1 MRRVLYITSEE
12 PRRSKSTSLICSV
25 LTALYL
31 LAVSLP
37 IPLFGQ
43 ETLGNGPFFNPPTTG
58 LAVETDGNLIVID
71 ARILRV
77 DPVTGDRMIVS
88 DNTTGGHWYPFD
100 LAIEADGDLVVVNP
114 YQRYYGPIDGIS
126 AAVLRVDPVTG
137 DRMIVSDDNT
147 GNGPDFSNPLGLAI
161 EADGSLVVID
171 AGRDAVLRVDPI
183 SGNRTIVSDDDTG
196 NGPYFSNPRGLAVE
210 ADGGLVVI
218 NTGSDAVL
226 RVDPISGDRAI
237 ISDDNTG
244 SGPSF
249 LEPSGLAVEADGNL
263 VIVDSHLSRR
273 AVLRVDPV
281 TGNRSIVSDDTTGS
295 NLGFMSH
302 YAQYGFDWLR
312 DVEVEADGNLVVLN
326 PYGVADAAI
335 VGVLRVDPVTG
346 DRSFLSFSAI
356 GTSIEEEVVPE
367 RFSLAGAYPNPFQS
381 TTRIGYALPRP
392 SAVELVVYDAVGR
405 QVDVLVSTVQPVG
418 PHEVSFEAEGLP
430 NGVYFYRF
438 TVGSFSKTGQMVLF
452 R

>member
-58 LAVETDGNLIVID
+58 LAVEADGNLIVID
-71 ARILRV
+71 ARILRI

-88 DNTTGGHWYPFD
+88 DYTTGGHWYPFD
-100 LAIEADGDLVVVNP
+100 LAIEADGSLVVVNP
-114 YQRYYGPIDGIS
+114 YQRYYGPIVGIS

-147 GNGPDFSNPLGLAI
+147 GSGPDFSNPLGLAI

-183 SGNRTIVSDDDTG
+183 SGNRSIVSDDDTG
-196 NGPYFSNPRGLAVE
+196 NGPYFSNPLGLAVE

-218 NTGSDAVL
+218 NTGSDA
-226 RVDPISGDRAI
+226 
-237 ISDDNTG
+237 
-244 SGPSF
+244 
-249 LEPSGLAVEADGNL
+249 
-263 VIVDSHLSRR
+263 
-273 AVLRVDPV
+273 
-281 TGNRSIVSDDTTGS
+281 
-295 NLGFMSH
+295 
-302 YAQYGFDWLR
+302 
-312 DVEVEADGNLVVLN
+312 
-326 PYGVADAAI
+326 
-335 VGVLRVDPVTG
+335 VLRVDPVTG

-392 SAVELVVYDAVGR
+392 SAVKLVVYDAVGR

>member
-1 MRRVLYITSEE
+1 MGHEE
-12 PRRSKSTSLICSV
+12 SAIYNVGRASAFKEHVS
-25 LTALYL
+25 YL
-31 LAVSLP
+31 LRAYRPVFACNVS
-37 IPLFGQ
+37 
-43 ETLGNGPFFNPPTTG
+43 
-58 LAVETDGNLIVID
+58 
-71 ARILRV
+71 
-77 DPVTGDRMIVS
+77 S
-88 DNTTGGHWYPFD
+88 
-100 LAIEADGDLVVVNP
+100 
-114 YQRYYGPIDGIS
+114 
-126 AAVLRVDPVTG
+126 
-137 DRMIVSDDNT
+137 
-147 GNGPDFSNPLGLAI
+147 GPDFSNPLGLAV

-183 SGNRTIVSDDDTG
+183 SGNRTIVSDDNTG
-196 NGPYFSNPRGLAVE
+196 NGPYFSNPLGLAVE

-218 NTGSDAVL
+218 NAGSDAVL
-226 RVDPISGDRAI
+226 RVDPVTGNRSIV
-237 ISDDNTG
+237 SDDTTG
-244 SGPSF
+244 SGPYF

-263 VIVDSHLSRR
+263 VIVDSHFSQR

-295 NLGFMSH
+295 NLGFVSR
-302 YAQYGFDWLR
+302 YAHSGFGWLR

-326 PYGVADAAI
+326 PYDVADAAI
-335 VGVLRVDPVTG
+335 AAVLRVDPVTG

-356 GTSIEEEVVPE
+356 GTSIDEEVVPE

-405 QVDVLVSTVQPVG
+405 QVDVLVSTVQPMG
-418 PHEVSFEAEGLP
+418 PHEVSFEAEELP

-438 TVGSFSKTGQMVLF
+438 TVGSFSKIGQMVLF